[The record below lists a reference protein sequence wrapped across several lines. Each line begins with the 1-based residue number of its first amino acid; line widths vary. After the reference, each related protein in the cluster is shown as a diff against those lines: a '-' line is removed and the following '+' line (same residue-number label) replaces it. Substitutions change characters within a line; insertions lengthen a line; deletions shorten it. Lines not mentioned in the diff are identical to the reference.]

1 MSSRRIR
8 AKSPSP
14 SILVTSESQSRGSSS
29 SDGGNSVATVPAP
42 ESKSSIHLSAFNSNL
57 KKYASSPSL
66 QMGPSLSNFEGQVSP
81 NESLQ
86 VPIVGYEVMEQRARF
101 TVYKLRIESKARGDC
116 WFVFRR
122 YTDFVRIYNKLKS
135 EFPHIGLMLPRKRWF
150 GDNFNRGFI
159 EERIQGLQKLINSIV
174 NSAELMSTPSVR
186 DFFCLDEPPIYSD
199 CVEESRAIFEA
210 LEDTI
215 YNLRQQVREKQ
226 AELKKVHT
234 KCESQATLIAD
245 LMAKVRSTTDQC
257 GSCGDKV
264 QTLVNET
271 KNSLHEVQTQGSRMS
286 SYNT

>member
-8 AKSPSP
+8 GTSPV
-14 SILVTSESQSRGSSS
+14 IRVTESQSRGSSS
-29 SDGGNSVATVPAP
+29 SDGGNSVATQPAP
-42 ESKSSIHLSAFNSNL
+42 QSKSSIHLSAFNSNL

-66 QMGPSLSNFEGQVSP
+66 QMGPSLSNFEAQVSP

-101 TVYKLRIESKARGDC
+101 TVYKLRIENKARGDC

-122 YTDFVRIYNKLKS
+122 YTDFVRIHSKLKA
-135 EFPHIGLMLPRKRWF
+135 EFPHIDLPLPRKRWF

-174 NSAELMSTPSVR
+174 ASTELMNTPSIR

-215 YNLRQQVREKQ
+215 YNLRQQVREKN
-226 AELKKVHT
+226 AELKKANQKYEKQV
-234 KCESQATLIAD
+234 A
-245 LMAKVRSTTDQC
+245 LMSDFIGNVRTTTDPC
-257 GSCGDKV
+257 NTCCDKV
-264 QTLVNET
+264 QALCTDY
-271 KNSLHEVQTQGSRMS
+271 KNRLHEAQSTRMS